1 MRRIPAALA
10 GLAALACAAAL
21 TAPAA
26 TSCSFSGARWHLA
39 GFTGTTYEVK
49 GLRGVTCAQAI
60 TLARPLTRKRSNGL
74 QTRVPAP
81 RGWLCLSYSPRGSKV
96 ARGACAKLGRRVVWD
111 PRGGEP
117 AGGGGPKNPPKN
129 PQGGGKPPLRRP

>member
-21 TAPAA
+21 AAPAA
-26 TSCSFSGARWHLA
+26 TSCSFSGARWHLD
-39 GFTGTTYEVK
+39 GFTGTTYEAK

-74 QTRVPAP
+74 RTRVQAP

-96 ARGACAKLGRRVVWD
+96 ARGACAKLGKRLVWE
-111 PRGGEP
+111 PRAGEP
-117 AGGGGPKNPPKN
+117 ARGGGPKNPP
-129 PQGGGKPPLRRP
+129 GGGKPPLRRP